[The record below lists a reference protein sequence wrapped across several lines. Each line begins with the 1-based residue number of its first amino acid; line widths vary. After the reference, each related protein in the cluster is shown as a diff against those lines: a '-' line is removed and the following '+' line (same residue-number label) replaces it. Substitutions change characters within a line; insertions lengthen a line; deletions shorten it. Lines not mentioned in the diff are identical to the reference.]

1 MKISNWELN
10 ILKQILKEEKEF
22 NVKNEMQLVKAYLFK
37 KEYLLTKENELFLT
51 LDSIIEVNNIILNKK
66 NQSLRKWQI
75 KPVGFNF
82 EYMHFSK
89 IEQQLQILIDNY
101 NDRMIS
107 KKEFLN
113 LFLSIHPFLDGNGR
127 TVKILMI

>member
-1 MKISNWELN
+1 
-10 ILKQILKEEKEF
+10 
-22 NVKNEMQLVKAYLFK
+22 
-37 KEYLLTKENELFLT
+37 
-51 LDSIIEVNNIILNKK
+51 
-66 NQSLRKWQI
+66 
-75 KPVGFNF
+75 
-82 EYMHFSK
+82 MHFSK

-113 LFLSIHPFLDGNGR
+113 LFLSIHSLLDGNGR

>member
-51 LDSIIEVNNIILNKK
+51 LDSTIEVNNIILNKK

-75 KPVGFNF
+75 KP
-82 EYMHFSK
+82 
-89 IEQQLQILIDNY
+89 
-101 NDRMIS
+101 
-107 KKEFLN
+107 
-113 LFLSIHPFLDGNGR
+113 LD
-127 TVKILMI
+127 I

>member
-1 MKISNWELN
+1 M
-10 ILKQILKEEKEF
+10 F

-51 LDSIIEVNNIILNKK
+51 LDSAIEVNNIILNKK

-75 KPVGFNF
+75 KPVSFNF

-89 IEQQLQILIDNY
+89 IEQQLQILIDND

-113 LFLSIHPFLDGNGR
+113 LF
-127 TVKILMI
+127 

>member
-1 MKISNWELN
+1 
-10 ILKQILKEEKEF
+10 
-22 NVKNEMQLVKAYLFK
+22 
-37 KEYLLTKENELFLT
+37 
-51 LDSIIEVNNIILNKK
+51 
-66 NQSLRKWQI
+66 
-75 KPVGFNF
+75 
-82 EYMHFSK
+82 MHFSK
-89 IEQQLQILIDNY
+89 IEQQLQILIDND